1 MILQKPKPK
10 ILVTESAE
18 SFSKVSVSDKTDN
31 QSVDRTKNGAQS
43 VTSKLSEEIQKTK
56 IDTPQISQKDS
67 VDSKN
72 AISKTP
78 GLDTSESVQKDN
90 TTPVPV
96 IAATGVSN
104 GSEKETT
111 TTPKKERFIPPL
123 PRSASK

>member
-18 SFSKVSVSDKTDN
+18 SFSKVSVSDKTEN

-72 AISKTP
+72 AISKTQ
-78 GLDTSESVQKDN
+78 GTSESDQKDN